1 MRPHRRLFH
10 RLRDERGVVL
20 VEFAIV
26 LPVLLLVLLGIIDF
40 GRVMNYSDQE
50 QQMAA
55 QAARW
60 AAVNWDPGSQ
70 SIQQYVQTQ
79 ALGGL
84 GTTSGD
90 VTSAAQVYLYY
101 PTGSSNAVGNPI
113 RACVVANVQLLPM
126 LGSANLKLA
135 EAATMR
141 VETLGTTSSFTADST
156 TTAGS
161 AGCPTS

>member
-1 MRPHRRLFH
+1 M
-10 RLRDERGVVL
+10 VM

-26 LPVLLLVLLGIIDF
+26 LPVLMLVLLGIIDF
-40 GRVMNYSDQE
+40 GRIMNYTDQE

-60 AAVNWDPGSQ
+60 GAVDWDPGSQ
-70 SIQQYVQTQ
+70 SIQQYVQAQ

-90 VTSAAQVYLYY
+90 VKSGAQVFLYY
-101 PTGSSNAVGNPI
+101 PTGSSNTVGSPI
-113 RACVVANVQLLPM
+113 RACVVADVQLLPM
-126 LGSANLKLA
+126 LGSATLKLVQ
-135 EAATMR
+135 AATMR
-141 VETLGTTSSFTADST
+141 VETLGTSSSFTADST
-156 TTAGS
+156 TTAGG